1 MNKKIKYMGITIAA
15 LLLTAGPVIAPIET
29 TNVHAATSPES
40 DYVKPDASYTDNG
53 DGTYTLHGVI
63 HGSILTSG
71 ENAHPTGNG
80 LTVSLD
86 GIKVSSTGTVNL
98 AAPEFDGY
106 KPLYNDYEVD
116 LEDNGDVYFAGLM
129 YQPTN
134 ATTIN
139 ENKKSGQPYST
150 TITLTKPAIT
160 CDDTGLPNSIPGT
173 TKFVTLPAGSSWKV
187 DRKMYNYE
195 ETYYRVGTNTW
206 VDSRDGNEES
216 HLGVVTT
223 KNQSALFTKDGTKI
237 ANRVLGANTAWLT
250 DQTATINGQTMYRVA
265 TNEWLASRDVK

>member
-29 TNVHAATSPES
+29 TNVHAAVTNTNES
-40 DYVKPDASYTDNG
+40 TYSTGATYTDNG
-53 DGTYTLHGVI
+53 DGTYTLHGIVR
-63 HGSILTSG
+63 G
-71 ENAHPTGNG
+71 EIWSAAEHSHPTGNA
-80 LTVSLD
+80 LTVSID
-86 GIKVSSTGTVNL
+86 GVKVSAGDTATLN
-98 AAPEFDGY
+98 APTFNGY
-106 KPLYNDYEVD
+106 KALYNDYEVD
-116 LEDNGDVYFAGLM
+116 LHDGIVEAGGLM
-129 YQPTN
+129 YEPAN
-134 ATTIN
+134 TTTVN

-160 CDDTGLPNSIPGT
+160 CDDTGLPSTIPGT
-173 TKFVTLPAGSSWKV
+173 MESVKLPTGSTWKV
-187 DRKMYNYE
+187 DREMFMYG
-195 ETYYRVGTNTW
+195 ETYYRVGTNIW
-206 VDSRDGNEES
+206 IDSRDGNEES